1 MISQL
6 WSQMA
11 AVIRIELVKTFFSR
25 RSLWIYLLALLP
37 AGLFYIN
44 SIFSQ
49 REHERLAKI
58 VAEHPLP
65 KGALRQIR
73 PFSNVDQ
80 IVQILG
86 EPYQKNRREVWYGNP
101 PQKHER
107 LIYFYTDGD
116 TETRIFFDNGTMQN
130 VFRRPTQSLPNLLL
144 IFASVFQLYFLR
156 LAIFFGCAGIFTNLF
171 RGEMIDK
178 SLHFYL
184 LAPVPR
190 PVLVAGKFIAG
201 LSATALIFAA
211 STALQFLALLRG
223 FDSTS
228 VQEYLHAG
236 NGWHHLWAYIGVTVL
251 ACTAYGALFLAVGL
265 IAKNPAV
272 PAALLLLWEN
282 VNTFIPGSLKMAS
295 VVFYLQSLCPV
306 EAPPDRT
313 IPPMLQALVAP
324 LEKVSTSTG
333 ILVVLALTGLVLL
346 YSGLKA
352 RELEINYSSD

>member
-1 MISQL
+1 MIAAT

-11 AVIRIELVKTFFSR
+11 AVIRIEIAKTFFSK

-37 AGLFYIN
+37 AGLFFIN
-44 SIFSQ
+44 SIYSK

-58 VAEHPLP
+58 AIEHPIP

-73 PFSNVDQ
+73 PFSSIEQVT
-80 IVQILG
+80 QILG
-86 EPYQKNRREVWYGNP
+86 EPYRIIVRNFSFGNP

-107 LIYFYTDGD
+107 RTYFYTDGES
-116 TETRIFFDNGTMQN
+116 ETIFNFDNGYMQFAN
-130 VFRRPTQSLPNLLL
+130 RGAAQTLSNLLL
-144 IFASVFQLYFLR
+144 IFASVFQLYFIR

-190 PVLVAGKFIAG
+190 PVLVMGKFIAG

-211 STALQFLALLRG
+211 STALQLAALLRG
-223 FDSTS
+223 FDSAS
-228 VQEYLHAG
+228 VHEYLNSG
-236 NGWHHLWAYIGVTVL
+236 GGWHHIAAYIGVSAL
-251 ACTAYGALFLAVGL
+251 ACLVYGSIFLAFGL

-272 PAALLLLWEN
+272 PAALLLLWESAN
-282 VNTFIPGSLKMAS
+282 SFIPGSLKMAS

-313 IPPMLQALVAP
+313 IPVILQALVAP
-324 LEKVSTSTG
+324 VQRVSTSTG
-333 ILVVLALTGLVLL
+333 ILVMIAVAAAVLL
-346 YSGLKA
+346 FSSLKA
-352 RELEINYSSD
+352 RQLEINYSAD

>member
-1 MISQL
+1 MIAATWSQL
-6 WSQMA
+6 T
-11 AVIRIELVKTFFSR
+11 AVIRIELSKTFFSR

-37 AGLFYIN
+37 AALFYIN
-44 SIFSQ
+44 SIYSK

-58 VAEHPLP
+58 AIEHPIP

-73 PFSNVDQ
+73 PFSSIEQVT
-80 IVQILG
+80 QILG
-86 EPYQKNRREVWYGNP
+86 EPYRKIIRTYSFGNP

-107 LIYFYTDGD
+107 RIYFYTDGES
-116 TETRIFFDNGTMQN
+116 ETSFNFDNGYMQ
-130 VFRRPTQSLPNLLL
+130 FPTRGAALTLANSLLV
-144 IFASVFQLYFLR
+144 FASVFQLYFIR

-190 PVLVAGKFIAG
+190 PVLVLGKFIAG

-211 STALQFLALLRG
+211 STALQLAALLRG
-223 FDSTS
+223 FDSAS
-228 VQEYLHAG
+228 VHEYLNNG
-236 NGWHHLWAYIGVTVL
+236 GGWHHIAAYVGVSAL
-251 ACTAYGALFLAVGL
+251 ACLVYGSIFLAFGL

-272 PAALLLLWEN
+272 PAALLLLWESA
-282 VNTFIPGSLKMAS
+282 NTFIPGSLKMAS

-313 IPPMLQALVAP
+313 IPPLLQALVAP
-324 LEKVSTSTG
+324 AQRVTTSTG
-333 ILVVLALTGLVLL
+333 IMVMVAVAAAVLL
-346 YSGLKA
+346 FSSLKA
-352 RELEINYSSD
+352 RQLEINYSAD